1 MAITKDQIWKIA
13 DQLDADGVKPTLS
26 AVRKKLGSGSY
37 TTIQDA
43 MSEWKQRK
51 LQKTQPV
58 VEPRAPDVVEAVGV
72 LAAEIWT
79 VARTAA
85 ERALAGDREKL
96 AEEFTALQEQVRESL
111 EVADQLNE
119 EAELLRQQVADG
131 EAAKVERDQITAEH
145 QTFKIRTA
153 QEINRASEK
162 AAAKDSE
169 AIEAR
174 KSERIALEQAAR
186 LQGQVEALETQLAQL
201 TAAIGSRVAG
211 SKA

>member
-43 MSEWKQRK
+43 MNEWKQRK

-58 VEPRAPDVVEAVGV
+58 VEPPPPDVVEAVGV

-111 EVADQLNE
+111 EVAD
-119 EAELLRQQVADG
+119 
-131 EAAKVERDQITAEH
+131 
-145 QTFKIRTA
+145 
-153 QEINRASEK
+153 
-162 AAAKDSE
+162 
-169 AIEAR
+169 
-174 KSERIALEQAAR
+174 
-186 LQGQVEALETQLAQL
+186 
-201 TAAIGSRVAG
+201 
-211 SKA
+211 

>member
-43 MSEWKQRK
+43 MNEWKQRK

-58 VEPRAPDVVEAVGV
+58 VEPPPPDVVEAVGV

-145 QTFKIRTA
+145 QAFKIRTA
-153 QEINRASEK
+153 QEINREPPRVSRRLFGL
-162 AAAKDSE
+162 S
-169 AIEAR
+169 
-174 KSERIALEQAAR
+174 QATTS
-186 LQGQVEALETQLAQL
+186 VF
-201 TAAIGSRVAG
+201 
-211 SKA
+211 

>member
-58 VEPRAPDVVEAVGV
+58 VEPPPPDVVEAVGV

-96 AEEFTALQEQVRESL
+96 AEEFTSLQEQVRESL

-119 EAELLRQQVADG
+119 EVELLRQQVAEGD
-131 EAAKVERDQITAEH
+131 AAKVERDQITAEH
-145 QTFKIRTA
+145 QAFKTRTA

-201 TAAIGSRVAG
+201 TAAIGSRVTG

>member
-43 MSEWKQRK
+43 MNEWKQRK

-58 VEPRAPDVVEAVGV
+58 VEPLPPDVVEAVGV

-85 ERALAGDREKL
+85 ERALAGDRERL

-119 EAELLRQQVADG
+119 EAELLRQKVAEGD
-131 EAAKVERDQITAEH
+131 AAKVERDQITAEH
-145 QTFKIRTA
+145 QAFKTRTA
-153 QEINRASEK
+153 EEINRASEK

-186 LQGQVEALETQLAQL
+186 LQGQVDALETQLAQL
-201 TAAIGSRVAG
+201 TAAIGSRVTG